1 MSDGAMVANVD
12 ITRFCRAIVLVTN
25 RAVVRDLEVSAP
37 PNFMS
42 LRRASFWTCPKKQT
56 DTMSLSFLGRL
67 GWGGWGGIDGRRK
80 MKIERLIEVIVRVIA
95 QRPQIVRKEEGSKK
109 TVSKNVFNSKT
120 CSLRFAVSS
129 EFPRIFNSVLTLY
142 FSACL

>member
-1 MSDGAMVANVD
+1 MVANVD

-42 LRRASFWTCPKKQT
+42 LRRASFWTCPKKHT

-67 GWGGWGGIDGRRK
+67 GLGGDGVWGWGLGMGMGMGLGMGLGMGGMGLGVGSGDGIGAGGGVGDGGGGT
-80 MKIERLIEVIVRVIA
+80 LI
-95 QRPQIVRKEEGSKK
+95 
-109 TVSKNVFNSKT
+109 
-120 CSLRFAVSS
+120 
-129 EFPRIFNSVLTLY
+129 
-142 FSACL
+142 